1 MRNSIIWKRSLD
13 IRLGR
18 IEYYFRTAA
27 KVSDKNKARHRDWG
41 KSVDAFAE
49 LEMNERVGRPR
60 KIGRRVLGNLEQMRQ
75 NWMDVAKVRDKVAR
89 RKRTGRARKGGKC
102 DGSKIKNEERERGRG
117 QMSRRRERERKTRKD
132 HGGIHGWW
140 DETGWDEM
148 IVLHV
153 ARARTDSINIRGSL
167 GKTRAAL
174 WITSVTFLYFSGC
187 DAHPFHSLF
196 LPTSLLLS
204 FPSHYFPFT
213 IFSYPPVIVVRSLS
227 LLYPHAMLPSR
238 SHTPLS
244 FPPLSFSISFLTRL
258 HLRFPLLEQME
269 TRHSRTVSL
278 FRIVILSAEME
289 TIPAPVLAKLSCR
302 IIRWFVP

>member
-1 MRNSIIWKRSLD
+1 
-13 IRLGR
+13 
-18 IEYYFRTAA
+18 
-27 KVSDKNKARHRDWG
+27 
-41 KSVDAFAE
+41 
-49 LEMNERVGRPR
+49 
-60 KIGRRVLGNLEQMRQ
+60 
-75 NWMDVAKVRDKVAR
+75 
-89 RKRTGRARKGGKC
+89 
-102 DGSKIKNEERERGRG
+102 
-117 QMSRRRERERKTRKD
+117 
-132 HGGIHGWW
+132 
-140 DETGWDEM
+140 M

-174 WITSVTFLYFSGC
+174 WITSATFLYFSGC
-187 DAHPFHSLF
+187 DAHTPFTLF
-196 LPTSLLLS
+196 SFLRLYSYRFHRITSLSRS
-204 FPSHYFPFT
+204 FL
-213 IFSYPPVIVVRSLS
+213 PPVIVVRFSLV
-227 LLYPHAMLPSR
+227 PTRHVATFPSR

-302 IIRWFVP
+302 IIR